1 MNRVRQSTYTVA
13 TTPQLPQ
20 QPVQTSETPV
30 QTPVF
35 MGMGGKKKDKGRGGK
50 SDDKP
55 DYDDQYPEK
64 SVQRRA
70 EPDKFTI
77 FLKYMEKKKQFV
89 WFAYRSADPE
99 MSVKNNKKVAGVA
112 YLWGD
117 FYPAVENIAEG
128 YYEAKTSAVNYQDR
142 FTFRFI
148 KLNLGC
154 SNGNHGYIVLR
165 GTCDGR
171 GTWINIQN
179 VKKKV
184 QDYDYVLTY
193 NPDSSV
199 VENISSYMEGQD
211 ISEIFGKSS
220 SKQDNVYNTCKDA
233 FCIDTNEDVVDK
245 YGLDLICDFST
256 SFSDALE
263 KEPRMKMKF
272 DDIPTTCLDINE
284 CDPYLSPSTLQK
296 WKTIRPEQ
304 KLHSI
309 PDIISDNTE
318 HKTLDGKKCRSI
330 VFGEDDD
337 LFLDKEAEERMWF
350 FGGDSPKKNKI
361 SYPLRSARIE
371 NEIFDYDQA
380 LKLLGYDEKELATS
394 KLRQIMRERQLKKH
408 ARD

>member
-1 MNRVRQSTYTVA
+1 MTQVRQSTYTVA
-13 TTPQLPQ
+13 SAPQLTIPQ
-20 QPVQTSETPV
+20 NVSQ
-30 QTPVF
+30 
-35 MGMGGKKKDKGRGGK
+35 MGMGGKGRDKGRGGK

-55 DYDDQYPEK
+55 DYDDRYPER
-64 SVQRRA
+64 SVQRRT

-99 MSVKNNKKVAGVA
+99 MSTKTNKKVAGVA

-117 FYPAVENIAEG
+117 FYPAVENVTDG
-128 YYEAKTSAVNYQDR
+128 YDEAQTSTVNYQDR

-154 SNGNHGYIVLR
+154 SNGNHGYLVLR

-179 VKKKV
+179 VKKKA
-184 QDYDYVLTY
+184 QGYDYVLTY

-199 VENISSYMEGQD
+199 VENIQAYVGGDQD
-211 ISEIFGKSS
+211 IGAVFGDK
-220 SKQDNVYNTCKDA
+220 KEKNPNVYNTCKDA

-296 WKTIRPEQ
+296 WKVIKPEQ

-309 PDIISDNTE
+309 HDIISDNTE
-318 HKTLDGKKCRSI
+318 HKTLEGKKCRSI

-337 LFLDKEAEERMWF
+337 LFIDNRDEERMWF
-350 FGGDSPKKNKI
+350 FGEDSPKKNKI
-361 SYPLRSARIE
+361 SYPLRSARVNDDIL
-371 NEIFDYDQA
+371 DYEQA
-380 LKLLGYDEKELATS
+380 LKLSDYGEREMAMAT
-394 KLRQIMRERQLKKH
+394 LRQSMREKQLKKH
-408 ARD
+408 ANK